1 MSDRAAAELTPD
13 AFEAPPG
20 GLSPR
25 WRDLIA
31 GVCVAGLLLPEAVAY
46 AGLARLP
53 VVHALSAMMVG
64 LALYAVFGGSRF
76 AIVSPT
82 SSTAT
87 LSAAAALS
95 LSGGVAASN
104 PAAYAQILLA
114 LVLLSG
120 VALMLLA
127 LARQGQLSAY
137 VSRPVLRGF
146 GFALGI
152 TIVIKQLPDAMGFAL
167 PPGAAPDPLH
177 LFVYAATHVHQWH
190 LPTMGVALVA
200 AVLMVALRRWPQL
213 PAFMLVI
220 VLAIAAAHLLD
231 LKSMGVAEVGDV
243 ERPSFSLSVPT
254 LPLTEWLQIG
264 ELAIGLVVL
273 VFAES
278 WGSIRN
284 LALTR
289 GDTLDANREL
299 LVLGA
304 CNVGAALLQG
314 MPVGAGFSASAA
326 NASAGACSKW
336 AGAFALALIAAV
348 LCFAASELH
357 WLPRPV
363 LAVAVTGALWHAL
376 NPRPLVE
383 VWRMNRDRVLLV
395 GAVLAVLLFGV
406 LHGILA
412 AIGLSLVAA
421 IRRFGLPVVHELGR
435 LGASRNYVVLEAHAD
450 ASRIPGLLILRP
462 EAPLFFANAE
472 RVVTEVVRR
481 LNDHRE
487 KPIRVVILS
496 LEESVDLDSTA
507 LECLVELAG
516 RLRKMG
522 IELVLSRAKDA
533 VRELL
538 SRWDPHG
545 AGDPSRMYF
554 SVDDAVCAQRALR
567 ESADQ

>member
-1 MSDRAAAELTPD
+1 MPDLAAAESKPD
-13 AFEAPPG
+13 AVVAPAN
-20 GLSPR
+20 GLAPR

-87 LSAAAALS
+87 LSAASALS

-146 GFALGI
+146 GFALAI
-152 TIVIKQLPDAMGFAL
+152 TIVIKQMPDAMGFAM
-167 PPGAAPDPLH
+167 PSGAAPDPLH
-177 LFVYAATHVHQWH
+177 LLVYAATHVPQWH

-213 PAFMLVI
+213 PASLLVI

-231 LKSMGVAEVGDV
+231 LKSLGVAEVGNV
-243 ERPSFSLSVPT
+243 ERPSFSLSVPS
-254 LPLTEWLQIG
+254 LALTEWLQIG
-264 ELAIGLVVL
+264 ELAFGLVVL

-299 LVLGA
+299 MVLGA

-336 AGAFALALIAAV
+336 AGAFALALIALV

-435 LGASRNYVVLEAHAD
+435 LGVSRNYVVLDAHAD

-516 RLRKMG
+516 RLRKMD
-522 IELVLSRAKDA
+522 IVLVLSRAKDA

-554 SVDDAVCAQRALR
+554 SVDDAVGAQRALP
-567 ESADQ
+567 